1 MRRCITIGARAS
13 HFFSTVPAASKEL
26 DLMCFRRPRS
36 CTLPQSLVGIHR
48 APAVA
53 LRKWTIVRLEVDQLP
68 TSPCTRGHTYSIRIE
83 WSRDESRP
91 TIDGQFM
98 DLQGTQQWRHQ
109 RIRRIYLRTNYVKS
123 AYCCLLRSRAWP
135 LLSPLLHSPC

>member
-53 LRKWTIVRLEVDQLP
+53 LRKWTIFRLEVDQLP

-83 WSRDESRP
+83 WSRDENRP

-98 DLQGTQQWRHQ
+98 DLRGLNNGD
-109 RIRRIYLRTNYVKS
+109 ISESDAFIYEPTT
-123 AYCCLLRSRAWP
+123 
-135 LLSPLLHSPC
+135 